1 MKDFRLGSATIQEY
15 RRFVMLCFSFG
26 VLIIMTFSAF
36 TCGDGDDATLNDGDE
51 DLHSDNDDSDEDDDT
66 TSDDGNAVA
75 QINTCFIDGVQY
87 RALQTNPANV
97 CLICDVKKTQTEWT
111 QNNAAPCDDG
121 LFCNSRDLCYYGECS
136 IHEGDPCSPMDC
148 NEDLNACV
156 EVTY

>member
-1 MKDFRLGSATIQEY
+1 LIKDRRPGSALAQKY
-15 RRFVMLCFSFG
+15 RRFVMLCFCLG
-26 VLIIMTFSAF
+26 ALIVMPLSAF
-36 TCGDGDDATLNDGDE
+36 TCGDGDDAEINYGDE
-51 DLHSDNDDSDEDDDT
+51 DVHTEDDDSDDDD
-66 TSDDGNAVA
+66 TSDDGNELA
-75 QINTCFIDGVQY
+75 QIKTCVIDGVRY
-87 RALQTNPANV
+87 RAAQTNPNNV

-156 EVTY
+156 DATF